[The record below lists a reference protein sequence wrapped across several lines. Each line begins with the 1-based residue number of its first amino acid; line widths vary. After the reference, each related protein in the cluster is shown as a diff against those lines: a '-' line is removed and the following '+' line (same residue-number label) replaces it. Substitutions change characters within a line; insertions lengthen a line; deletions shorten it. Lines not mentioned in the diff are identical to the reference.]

1 MNILT
6 NGSNLNVRE
15 TIANSQGLPIE
26 ISDYD
31 PEFLTQDTGDVEI
44 SDYDPEFLSQH
55 TGDVEIKNE
64 INDEMYSQSLNIDS
78 QMNEFVDNSIKN
90 STPFYNSS
98 SLHNIVT
105 NIQAIQYKICNNKK
119 KIMKIIRGKMKE
131 DKRKG
136 RSWTI
141 DSNRDDAKLVGKIQ
155 RNIYMAI
162 IQ

>member
-1 MNILT
+1 MTPN
-6 NGSNLNVRE
+6 
-15 TIANSQGLPIE
+15 
-26 ISDYD
+26 
-31 PEFLTQDTGDVEI
+31 FLTQD
-44 SDYDPEFLSQH
+44 

-105 NIQAIQYKICNNKK
+105 NIQAIQYKICNIEKDYEKLLEEKNE
-119 KIMKIIRGKMKE
+119 RS
-131 DKRKG
+131 KRKG